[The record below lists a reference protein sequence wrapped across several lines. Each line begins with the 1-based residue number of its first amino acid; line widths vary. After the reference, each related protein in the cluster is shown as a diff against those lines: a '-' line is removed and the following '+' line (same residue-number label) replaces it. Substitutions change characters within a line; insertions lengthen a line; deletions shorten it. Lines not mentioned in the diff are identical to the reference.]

1 MQKSK
6 IAQMVRG
13 QVFKR
18 GKRQSSDRFGE
29 KVARDFSTQSQI
41 TATQALN
48 FQSHTRKFVFPSDNT
63 NFTVEHKSDLWH
75 KVIFSLYY

>member
-1 MQKSK
+1 
-6 IAQMVRG
+6 MVRG

-29 KVARDFSTQSQI
+29 KVARDFSTQSQF

-48 FQSHTRKFVFPSDNT
+48 FQSHTRKFVFQTVFKKRKKTQILPLNT
-63 NFTVEHKSDLWH
+63 
-75 KVIFSLYY
+75 SLIYGIK

>member
-29 KVARDFSTQSQI
+29 KVARDLSTQSQI

-48 FQSHTRKFVFPSDNT
+48 FQPHTRKFVFQTVFKKRKKTQILPWNT
-63 NFTVEHKSDLWH
+63 
-75 KVIFSLYY
+75 SLIYGIK

>member
-1 MQKSK
+1 
-6 IAQMVRG
+6 MVRG

-48 FQSHTRKFVFPSDNT
+48 FQSHTRKFFFQTEEKENT

-75 KVIFSLYY
+75 KVIFSLCF